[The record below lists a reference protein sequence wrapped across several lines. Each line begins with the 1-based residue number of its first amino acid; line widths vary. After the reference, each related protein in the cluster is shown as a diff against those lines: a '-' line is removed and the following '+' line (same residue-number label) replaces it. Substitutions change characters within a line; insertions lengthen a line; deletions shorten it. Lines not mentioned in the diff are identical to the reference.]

1 MTTGTPPQTTWTLK
15 VNLDAEIRRLKDCQ
29 TDLPAVREAVAGLFS
44 LSSAEAQKLALRY
57 VDDEGDLCTLT
68 ETTLPD
74 AVAIAERLK
83 HTLRIHCSRDGSL
96 VRAAQKSSAPQ
107 VGAARA
113 PMDEAEER
121 QAHRM
126 DSTVSAPE
134 ATEHHHGPDRQATE
148 LDARQRQRLDGTVWM
163 E

>member
-1 MTTGTPPQTTWTLK
+1 MTTATAPQTIWTLK
-15 VNLDAEIRRLKDCQ
+15 VNLDAEIRRLKGCQ
-29 TDLPAVREAVAGLFS
+29 TDLPAVREAVAGLYS
-44 LSSAEAQKLALRY
+44 LSSAEAQKLALQY
-57 VDDEGDLCTLT
+57 EDDEGDLCTLT

-107 VGAARA
+107 AGAARA

-126 DSTVSAPE
+126 D
-134 ATEHHHGPDRQATE
+134 EHHHGPDRQATE
-148 LDARQRQRLDGTVWM
+148 LDARQRQRLDGMLWM